1 MAEQGELLD
10 VTVINNYGELK
21 KLLLVVLSIPVVSD
35 IIKSDPV

>member
-1 MAEQGELLD
+1 MAEQGEFVD